1 VTLPFRKPEDLASAG
16 SFLFQGRKAARRDL
30 NRCALDSN
38 GSPVRILAEK
48 RIQVGPRKSKCKV
61 AGESAESFRKRF
73 VMNQGTLKRMQL
85 RWAALMLLAV
95 VVGLAAGCKTQQSA
109 TRTDQQI
116 ASDIQAKIKGES
128 ALAQQNIQVSVANG
142 VATLNGTVTDDA
154 SRSLAANDSGTI
166 GGVKTVINNLTV
178 QSAAA
183 STAPVESAQAAAPEP
198 LQAPARSTERESR
211 ADRHKRS
218 AHHRD
223 EDESVSAP
231 VTPAN
236 QQLAQADN
244 TPPPPPVQS
253 APPPPPQPVVRDVTI
268 PAGTVVPVRIT
279 EALDSKTAQTNDA
292 FHGALAADLGTQG
305 VIALRRGAPVVGRI
319 VDAREA
325 AHFKGQ
331 SLLSLELTQIQR
343 GGQKIPV
350 VTDAYTK
357 EGAARGKNTAT
368 KAGGGAAFG
377 AIIGALAGGG
387 KGAAIGGLAGAAAG
401 TGVNAAT
408 RGQQTVIP
416 TETLINFQLQSPI
429 TVRVTIP
436 PPGSEQEDE
445 ANEPQLQR
453 H

>member
-1 VTLPFRKPEDLASAG
+1 
-16 SFLFQGRKAARRDL
+16 
-30 NRCALDSN
+30 
-38 GSPVRILAEK
+38 
-48 RIQVGPRKSKCKV
+48 
-61 AGESAESFRKRF
+61 
-73 VMNQGTLKRMQL
+73 
-85 RWAALMLLAV
+85 MLLS
-95 VVGLAAGCKTQQSA
+95 VVGLAAGCKMKQPAASS
-109 TRTDQQI
+109 DQQI
-116 ASDIQAKIKGES
+116 ASAIQAKIKGES

-142 VATLNGTVTDDA
+142 VATLNGTVSDEA
-154 SRSLAANDSGTI
+154 SRALAANDSGTI
-166 GGVKTVINNLTV
+166 TGVKTVINNLTV

-183 STAPVESAQAAAPEP
+183 TAPPAPEQTAQTAAPAPVPEP
-198 LQAPARSTERESR
+198 VRSRDRDSR
-211 ADRHKRS
+211 ADRKKR
-218 AHHRD
+218 HDFQRD
-223 EDESVSAP
+223 NGAPDSAP
-231 VTPAN
+231 VTPAY
-236 QQLAQADN
+236 QPSAQADN
-244 TPPPPPVQS
+244 TPPPPPAQA
-253 APPPPPQPVVRDVTI
+253 APPTPPQPVVRDVTI
-268 PAGTVVPVRIT
+268 PAGTVIPVRIT

-305 VIALRRGAPVVGRI
+305 VIALRRGAPVTGRI
-319 VDAREA
+319 IEAREA

-331 SLLSLELTQIQR
+331 SLLSLELTQVQR

-350 VTDAYTK
+350 TTNAYTK

-408 RGQQTVIP
+408 RGEQTVIP

-436 PPGSEQEDE
+436 PPGSPPEDE
-445 ANEPQLQR
+445 SNDPQLQR

>member
-1 VTLPFRKPEDLASAG
+1 MK
-16 SFLFQGRKAARRDL
+16 
-30 NRCALDSN
+30 
-38 GSPVRILAEK
+38 
-48 RIQVGPRKSKCKV
+48 
-61 AGESAESFRKRF
+61 
-73 VMNQGTLKRMQL
+73 QGTVKRMQL
-85 RWAALMLLAV
+85 RWTGVILLTV

-109 TRTDQQI
+109 PRTDQQI
-116 ASDIQAKIKGES
+116 ASDIQTKIKGES
-128 ALAQQNIQVSVANG
+128 ALAQQNIQVSVSNG

-178 QSAAA
+178 QSGA
-183 STAPVESAQAAAPEP
+183 TPAPAPITAQAAAPEP
-198 LQAPARSTERESR
+198 VQAPARSAGRQSR
-211 ADRHKRS
+211 DDRKKRS
-218 AHHRD
+218 PYHRD
-223 EDESVSAP
+223 ENDSASAP
-231 VTPAN
+231 LTPVN
-236 QQLAQADN
+236 QQVAQSNN
-244 TPPPPPVQS
+244 TPPPPPVQA

-268 PAGTVVPVRIT
+268 PAGTVIPIRIT

-319 VDAREA
+319 IDVREA

-331 SLLSLELTQIQR
+331 SLLSLELTDIQR

-350 VTDAYTK
+350 TTDAFTK
-357 EGAARGKNTAT
+357 QGAARGKNTAT

-408 RGQQTVIP
+408 RGEQTVIQ

-436 PPGSEQEDE
+436 PPGSDQQDDS
-445 ANEPQLQR
+445 NDPQLQR

>member
-1 VTLPFRKPEDLASAG
+1 
-16 SFLFQGRKAARRDL
+16 
-30 NRCALDSN
+30 
-38 GSPVRILAEK
+38 
-48 RIQVGPRKSKCKV
+48 
-61 AGESAESFRKRF
+61 
-73 VMNQGTLKRMQL
+73 MNQGTLKRMQL

-183 STAPVESAQAAAPEP
+183 APTPAPQQIAPVAEPAPAPEP

-236 QQLAQADN
+236 QELAQADN

>member
-1 VTLPFRKPEDLASAG
+1 MK
-16 SFLFQGRKAARRDL
+16 
-30 NRCALDSN
+30 
-38 GSPVRILAEK
+38 
-48 RIQVGPRKSKCKV
+48 
-61 AGESAESFRKRF
+61 
-73 VMNQGTLKRMQL
+73 QGTVKRVQL
-85 RWAALMLLAV
+85 RWAALMLMAV

-109 TRTDQQI
+109 ARSDQQI
-116 ASDIQAKIKGES
+116 AADIQAKIKGES
-128 ALAQQNIQVSVANG
+128 ALAQQNIQVTVANG
-142 VATLNGTVTDDA
+142 IATLNGTVTDDA

-178 QSAAA
+178 QSAATQA
-183 STAPVESAQAAAPEP
+183 PAPVEAAQAAAP
-198 LQAPARSTERESR
+198 APAPSRSSDRESR
-211 ADRHKRS
+211 YDRKKRS
-218 AHHRD
+218 AYHRD
-223 EDESVSAP
+223 DSAPVSAP
-231 VTPAN
+231 VTPAY
-236 QQLAQADN
+236 QQDTQADN
-244 TPPPPPVQS
+244 NPPPPPVQA

-268 PAGTVVPVRIT
+268 PAGTVVPIRIT

-325 AHFKGQ
+325 AHFKGA

-350 VTDAYTK
+350 TTDAYTK

-436 PPGSEQEDE
+436 PPGSEVEDE
-445 ANEPQLQR
+445 SNDPQLQR